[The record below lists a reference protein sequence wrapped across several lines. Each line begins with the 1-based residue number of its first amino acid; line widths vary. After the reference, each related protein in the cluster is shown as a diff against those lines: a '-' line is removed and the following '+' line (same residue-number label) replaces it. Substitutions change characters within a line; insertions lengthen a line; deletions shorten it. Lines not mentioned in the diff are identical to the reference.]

1 MDGLQ
6 IFNVAPAIP
15 EKLRFL
21 DELSRNLW
29 WSVSFDAIEL
39 FRRIDRDLWKNC
51 KHNPVAF
58 LNRLS
63 QGRLEEMSV
72 DVSFLSHLERVRKG
86 YDASVLH
93 PAEGRSP
100 IYREKDVVAYFSAEF
115 GIHESIPIYA
125 GGLGLLAGDH
135 LKAASNMG
143 VPLVAVG
150 LLYRHGYFR
159 QYLNDDGWQQERL
172 VNNEVQNL
180 PLARTLG
187 ADGKPLSVSVPLPA
201 GEMHAAVW
209 KINVGRIPLFLL
221 DTNVTE
227 NTPALRDVTSQL
239 YGGDQGTRLLQELL
253 LGLGGMRALEAM
265 GIVPSACHM
274 NEGHSAFISLER
286 LAYMI
291 NVLKL
296 DKKTA
301 LEIIPRTNVF
311 TTHTSVPA
319 GHDVFPPDMVAPY
332 FRALEGRI
340 QSKVEEILSWGRP
353 VGAPENHGFSM
364 TVFAL
369 RMAQNCNGVSRL
381 HGGVARR
388 MAAHLWP
395 RRPEADIPIKHITNG
410 VHTPSW
416 ISPENAILFDRYLGP
431 LWLIRPGDAGMGPQ
445 IDNIPDEEL
454 WRAHELSRSRLI
466 RECRELLVRQG
477 MNRNAGQQE
486 QELVRTLLDPDIL
499 TIGFARRFA
508 TYKRANLLFSD
519 SERFAKLLS
528 DADCPVQ
535 IIFAGKSHPH
545 DNPGKE
551 LIKQIVHT
559 ARNPNLRRRIVFI
572 EDYDI
577 DIARTLVQ
585 GVDIWL
591 NTPRRPMEASGTSG
605 MKAAV
610 NGAINLSVLDGW
622 WCEGYDPSCGWSIG
636 KGEEYRDAAYQDY
649 IESHALYNI
658 LENEVVPRFYDR
670 PNDHIPTEWVKMMK
684 QSMKMAFTR
693 FSSHRMV
700 REYEERFY
708 IPAIERGREL
718 VADNFGEA
726 HSLAA
731 QHERLAKH
739 WKNVTLEKPEAHSD
753 LAALQVGDFF
763 KVSVRAHL
771 GELKPDE
778 VVVEL
783 YFGLL
788 NALNEITDGQ
798 CQQMLMTEAPGK
810 NEYVFECR
818 VDCGKTGRYGFTARV
833 IPSGDEW
840 TQHLP
845 GYMVWARHGEI
856 R

>member
-15 EKLRFL
+15 EKLLFL

-29 WSVSFDAIEL
+29 WSISFDAIEL
-39 FRRIDRDLWKNC
+39 FRRIDRELWKSC
-51 KHNPVAF
+51 KHNPVLF
-58 LNRLS
+58 LSRLS
-63 QGRLEEMSV
+63 QGRLEEMST
-72 DVSFLSHLERVRKG
+72 DVSFLAHLERVRRS
-86 YDASVLH
+86 YDASVLQ

-100 IYREKDVVAYFSAEF
+100 VYREKDVIAYFSAEF

-143 VPLVAVG
+143 LPLVAVG

-159 QYLNDDGWQQERL
+159 QYLNDDGWQQERF
-172 VNNEVQNL
+172 VDNEVQNM
-180 PLARTLG
+180 PLERADG
-187 ADGKPLSVSVPLPA
+187 ADGRPLFVSVPLPS
-201 GEMHAAVW
+201 GEMRAAVW
-209 KINVGRIPLFLL
+209 KIRVGRIPLVLL
-221 DTNVTE
+221 DTNVPE
-227 NTPALRDVTSQL
+227 NSPALRDVTSKL
-239 YGGDQGTRLLQELL
+239 YGGDQGTRLLQEIL
-253 LGLGGMRALEAM
+253 LGLGGMRALAAM
-265 GIVPSACHM
+265 GIVPNVCHM

-286 LAYMI
+286 LAHMI
-291 NVLKL
+291 NDMKL
-296 DKKTA
+296 DKKAA
-301 LEIIPRTNVF
+301 LEVIPRTSVF

-319 GHDVFPPDMVAPY
+319 GHDVFPPDMVTPY
-332 FRALEGRI
+332 FRTLESRI
-340 QSKVEEILSWGRP
+340 HCTVSEILALGRP
-353 VGAPENHGFSM
+353 AGAPESHGFSM

-369 RMAQNCNGVSRL
+369 RMAQHCNGVSRL
-381 HGGVARR
+381 HGGVARA
-388 MAAHLWP
+388 MSAHLWP
-395 RRPEADIPIKHITNG
+395 KRPEAEIPITHITNG

-431 LWLIRPGDAGMGPQ
+431 HWLIRPGDAGMGPQ
-445 IDNIPDEEL
+445 IENIPDEEL

-466 RECRELLVRQG
+466 RECRELLVLQG
-477 MNRNAGQQE
+477 MNRNAGQAE
-486 QELVRTLLDPDIL
+486 QELARSRLDPDIL

-519 SERFAKLLS
+519 PERFAKLLAS
-528 DADCPVQ
+528 TERPVQ
-535 IIFAGKSHPH
+535 ILFAGKSHPH

-551 LIKQIVHT
+551 LIKQIVHIT
-559 ARNPNLRRRIVFI
+559 RNPKLQRRIVFI

-577 DIARTLVQ
+577 DIARSLVQ
-585 GVDIWL
+585 GVDVWL

-610 NGAINLSVLDGW
+610 NGAVNVSILDGW
-622 WCEGYDPSCGWSIG
+622 WCEGYEPGCGWTIG
-636 KGEEYRDAAYQDY
+636 KGEEYQDAAYQDY
-649 IESHALYNI
+649 IESHALYNL
-658 LENEVVPRFYDR
+658 LENEVVPLFYDR
-670 PNDHIPTEWVKMMK
+670 PNDNIPSEWVRMMK

-718 VADNFGEA
+718 FADNCGA
-726 HSLAA
+726 AAGLAA
-731 QHERLAKH
+731 QRERLAKH
-739 WKNVTLEKPEAHSD
+739 WKHIALKKPEAHSD

-763 KVSVRAHL
+763 KVSVRVQL

-788 NALNEITDGQ
+788 NSLNEIAAGQ
-798 CQQMLMTEAPGK
+798 RQQMLMTEEAGK
-810 NEYVFECR
+810 GEYLFECR
-818 VDCGKTGRYGFTARV
+818 IDCQKTGRYGFTARV

-840 TQHLP
+840 TQNLP
-845 GYMVWARHGEI
+845 GYMVWA
-856 R
+856 